1 MPIRVPPGKAGRL
14 WLVARLAVAER
25 GRDLLDRKRRAL
37 MVHAQRLSDEADAA
51 ERRFADTAAEAALWM
66 GRARL
71 AEGDSRLALLAAH
84 VTGRPSLRIEWR
96 RTMGVEMPEVV
107 ELRPAPVPDLAGLGA
122 GTALLRSADAHR
134 ALVEAA
140 AAHAATRTAADRVLA
155 ELGVVTRR
163 VRALEQ
169 RWIPRQRAALQALE
183 LALDEADREEAARI
197 RWLAERR

>member
-14 WLVARLAVAER
+14 WLVGRLAIAER
-25 GRDLLDRKRRAL
+25 GRELLDRKRRAL
-37 MVHAQRLSDEADAA
+37 LAHAARLSEAADAA
-51 ERRFADTAAEAALWM
+51 ERRFAAAAAEAALWM
-66 GRARL
+66 ERARL
-71 AEGDSRLALLAAH
+71 TEGDDRVALFTAH
-84 VTGRPSLRIEWR
+84 VTGGADLRLAWRSL
-96 RTMGVEMPEVV
+96 MGVEMPELVD
-107 ELRPAPVPDLAGLGA
+107 LRPAPVPDLAGLGA
-122 GTALLRSADAHR
+122 GTALLRAAEAHR

-140 AAHAATRTAADRVLA
+140 AEHAATRTAADRVHA

-163 VRALEQ
+163 VRALDQ